1 MIAMKIAMKTALQSA
16 AQTVSK
22 CILAITLLIAAPYA
36 ASQTVLQPQSQNA
49 TSSKFLPGL
58 IKQVAIEGA
67 NDVEL
72 SQGSIDQVIIEGDT
86 NARNQMELTL
96 ADGKLRIR
104 HQNNWKFWNQ
114 SRVKIKIT
122 VRDLFEASLLG
133 AGDLHVIGLLKV
145 DKLHLRITGAGDVLV
160 DELNTEE
167 LRVSISGAGD
177 VKVAGS
183 ARYLAVSIAGSG
195 DFMGEK
201 LKAVQGKLSIAG
213 AGDIKAWVTEELSA
227 SIAGA
232 GAIDYWGNPPKVKQS
247 IAGVG
252 SVTNRGERPR

>member
-1 MIAMKIAMKTALQSA
+1 MKTTVKTALQTA
-16 AQTVSK
+16 VQTVSN
-22 CILAITLLIAAPYA
+22 CILALTTLLVTPLS
-36 ASQTVLQPQSQNA
+36 ASQTVLQPQLQNA

-67 NDVEL
+67 SDVEL

-86 NARNQMELTL
+86 SARNQMELTL
-96 ADGKLRIR
+96 TDGKLRLR
-104 HQNNWKFWNQ
+104 HQSNWKFWNQ

-122 VRDLFEASLLG
+122 VRDLNEASILG
-133 AGDLHVIGLLKV
+133 AGDLHIKGLLKAE
-145 DKLHLRITGAGDVLV
+145 KLHLRITGAGDVLV
-160 DELNTEE
+160 DEINAEE

-177 VKVAGS
+177 IKVAGT

-227 SIAGA
+227 SIAEIGRA
-232 GAIDYWGNPPKVKQS
+232 HG
-247 IAGVG
+247 
-252 SVTNRGERPR
+252 

>member
-1 MIAMKIAMKTALQSA
+1 MKT
-16 AQTVSK
+16 
-22 CILAITLLIAAPYA
+22 LAKGLIAISMLMVVPYA
-36 ASQTVLQPQSQNA
+36 ASQTALQPQSQNT
-49 TSSKFLPGL
+49 TSSKFLPGP
-58 IKQVAIEGA
+58 IKQLAIEG
-67 NDVEL
+67 NSDVEL
-72 SQGSIDQVIIEGDT
+72 SQGSIDQVIIEGDS

-114 SRVKIKIT
+114 SKVKIKIT
-122 VRDLFEASLLG
+122 VRDLNEASLLG

-160 DELNTEE
+160 DELNTDE

-177 VKVAGS
+177 VKVAGN

-213 AGDIKAWVTEELSA
+213 AGDIKAWVTEELTA

-232 GAIDYWGNPPKVKQS
+232 GAIDYWGNPPKIKQS
-247 IAGVG
+247 VAGVG
-252 SVTNRGERPR
+252 SVTNRGDKRSP